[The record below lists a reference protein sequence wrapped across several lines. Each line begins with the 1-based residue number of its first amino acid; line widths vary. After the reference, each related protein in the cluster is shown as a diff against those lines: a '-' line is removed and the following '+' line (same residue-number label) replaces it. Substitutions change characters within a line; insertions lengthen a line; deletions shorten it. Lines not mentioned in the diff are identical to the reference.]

1 MVNTSI
7 REDVIR
13 ISEGFAR
20 EREARQQR
28 RALDP
33 CDFEALRDAGFL
45 RTAVPADQG
54 GMFES
59 VARSARP
66 ICELLRV
73 LARGDS
79 SVALVSS
86 MHPAVLA
93 HWLSTPL
100 VSAELQ
106 QRWAEQRSEV
116 FRSARDGCWW
126 GTITSEPGSGGDIGR
141 TKAVA
146 HPAEQGYLLDGQKHF
161 GSGLGVTSF
170 MLTSAVPAGEPDPDW
185 FFLDVRS
192 MPWDG
197 SRGMKLVSEWD
208 GHGMIA
214 TQSHGMSFTRFPA
227 TRLAWPGHR
236 REISAA
242 AAAFI
247 GCLFSAVVAGVVE
260 IAVETAHTQLLSR
273 SASLGAYERVEWS
286 RAEVEAWLIAQA
298 FEGMLRAVET
308 QPAPNRD
315 ILKGKTAIAELAE
328 SCLTRICRVMG
339 GGSFGRRSPFG
350 HWFEDVRALGFLR
363 PPWGLAYDSLSAL
376 KDG

>member
-1 MVNTSI
+1 METISI
-7 REDVIR
+7 REKIVQL
-13 ISEGFAR
+13 SEGFALDR
-20 EREARQQR
+20 GVRQQR

-33 CDFEALRDAGFL
+33 LDFAALREAGFL
-45 RTAVPADQG
+45 RIAVPTDQG
-54 GMFES
+54 GTFES

-66 ICELLRV
+66 ICDILRV
-73 LARGDS
+73 VARSDS

-93 HWLSTPL
+93 HWLATPL
-100 VSAELQ
+100 VGDPLQ
-106 QRWAEQRSEV
+106 RAWAEQRGDV
-116 FRSARDGCWW
+116 FRSALDGCWW
-126 GTITSEPGSGGDIGR
+126 GTITSEPGSGGDVGK

-146 HPAEQGYLLDGQKHF
+146 SPAEAGYLLDGQKHF
-161 GSGLGVTSF
+161 GSGMGVTSF
-170 MLTSAVPAGEPDPDW
+170 MLTSAVPAGERDPDW
-185 FFLDVRS
+185 FFVDVRGL
-192 MPWDG
+192 PWDG
-197 SRGMKLVSEWD
+197 SRGIKLISEWD

-227 TRLAWPGHR
+227 TRFAWPGHR
-236 REISAA
+236 KEISAA

-260 IAVETAHTQLLSR
+260 IAVETAHAQLAGR
-273 SASLGAYERVEWS
+273 SASLGSYERVEWL
-286 RAEVEAWLIAQA
+286 RAEMEAWLIEQA

-308 QPAPNRD
+308 QPAPNHD
-315 ILKGKTAIAELAE
+315 VLKGKTAIAELAE

-363 PPWGLAYDSLSAL
+363 PPWGLAYDSLFART
-376 KDG
+376 